1 MFTVQFAHFLY
12 ICIKWQNKLKLSHEF
27 NFPFAMWLW
36 TNVITVTVF
45 TFIIIFFTTTI
56 IIIIIIH
63 VLISRQHVLYSVC
76 KQVVHSEVLVY
87 FESSKKEVK
96 HHDWYC
102 FWFLCHTGNGRSGAL
117 WDTLFHEVCSVVIL
131 SIWANILSSFDMHTY
146 YLHTMHNVR
155 DGCCSNRALWKQSRS
170 QLSGLDHLRMLGL
183 YD

>member
-1 MFTVQFAHFLY
+1 MFIVQFAHFLY
-12 ICIKWQNKLKLSHEF
+12 RCIKWQKKIKLSHEF

-96 HHDWYC
+96 HHDWYY

-117 WDTLFHEVCSVVIL
+117 WEYTVQWSMRCGNTEHLSKHIIIIWHAYILF
-131 SIWANILSSFDMHTY
+131 A
-146 YLHTMHNVR
+146 
-155 DGCCSNRALWKQSRS
+155 
-170 QLSGLDHLRMLGL
+170 
-183 YD
+183 YDAQCAWWVLQ